1 MAKTGAQGTLSDP
14 IPTGVGPAGPHLTAI
29 EYRLLVEHSPVLI
42 WRADVNK
49 KCDYFN
55 KVWLDFTGRTLEQ
68 EVGDGWAEGVHP
80 DDLERCF
87 QIYVTSFDARR
98 PFEMEYRLKRYDGAY
113 RWIFDRGVPYSDDNG
128 EFLGYIGSCVDVTD
142 RREAEQQKLEMA
154 AEHAAFV
161 AVSAS
166 EHALRQSEARER
178 FLAHVSQ
185 VMGTHLHYQP
195 ALSALVDLIVP
206 TLADLCFFDN
216 AAEDGS
222 LGRRAW
228 KHVDAAREKWLADKV
243 ASGVIQSS
251 ASESARLLRQGVP
264 EFVPDVDEAWIK
276 AAAASP
282 AHEEFL
288 RELRLRSLMRI
299 PIRDG
304 DRLLGILSL
313 ARINDERPYTD
324 ADLNLAI
331 SVGDRLTATLRNAR
345 LYSELQQAARMRD
358 EVTSIVSHD
367 LRNPVHT
374 VRMASSMLLE
384 IGDSMDPAAG
394 RKNLMVI
401 QRSALNMSRLLDDL
415 LDVTKSEAGK
425 FSIEAATTDVGTLMS
440 TTVEGFRL
448 QAAERGIALSVAST
462 EGLPPAHA
470 DAARVAQV
478 LSNLTANALKFTPQG
493 GTVRLS
499 ATVVGDEIIVAVAD
513 TGIGIATENV
523 AHVFDRFWQAKR
535 ASRASAGLGLAI
547 AKSIVEA
554 NGGRIWVES
563 TEGRGTTFQ
572 FTLPVDVNSA
582 QRVRS
587 RMTNGEDLQAHP
599 INLQ

>member
-1 MAKTGAQGTLSDP
+1 M
-14 IPTGVGPAGPHLTAI
+14 AGPHLTGI

-42 WRADVNK
+42 WRANVDK

-68 EVGDGWAEGVHP
+68 ELGDGWAEGVHP
-80 DDLERCF
+80 EDLDRCF
-87 QIYVTSFDARR
+87 QIYVTNFDARL
-98 PFEMEYRLKRYDGAY
+98 PFEMEYRLKRHDGAW
-113 RWIFDRGVPYSDDNG
+113 RWIFDRGVPYTDDNG
-128 EFLGYIGSCVDVTD
+128 EFLGYIGSCVDVTE
-142 RREAEQQKLEMA
+142 RREAEQQKVEMA

-161 AVSAS
+161 AVTAS
-166 EHALRQSEARER
+166 EKAVRQSEARER

-185 VMGTHLHYQP
+185 VMSSHLDYQT

-216 AAEDGS
+216 AADDGS
-222 LGRRAW
+222 LARRAW
-228 KHVDAAREKWLADKV
+228 KHVDASREKWLAEKV

-251 ASESARLLRQGVP
+251 SSESARRLRQGVA
-264 EFVPDVDEAWIK
+264 ELVPDVDEAWIK
-276 AAAASP
+276 ATATSP

-304 DRLLGILSL
+304 ERLLGILSL
-313 ARINDERPYTD
+313 ARINDDRPYTD

-331 SVGDRLTATLRNAR
+331 SIGDRLAATLRNAR

-374 VRMASSMLLE
+374 VTMASSMLLE

-401 QRSALNMSRLLDDL
+401 QRSAQNMSRLLDDL
-415 LDVTKSEAGK
+415 LDVAKSEAGS
-425 FSIEAATTDVGTLMS
+425 FSIEAAATDVGSLMS

-448 QAAERGIALSVAST
+448 QAAERGIELAVAIP
-462 EGLPPAHA
+462 EALPPVHA

-478 LSNLTANALKFTPQG
+478 LSNLTGNALKFTPPG
-493 GTVRLS
+493 GKVRLS
-499 ATVVGDEIIVAVAD
+499 ATAAGGEIIVAVAD
-513 TGIGIATENV
+513 TGIGIAADNV

-554 NGGRIWVES
+554 HGGRIWVES

-572 FTLPVDVNSA
+572 LTLPVDANSA
-582 QRVRS
+582 QRAGSRS
-587 RMTNGEDLQAHP
+587 TNVQAAGYQP
-599 INLQ
+599 PAAR

>member
-1 MAKTGAQGTLSDP
+1 MTKTATGGTVPDP
-14 IPTGVGPAGPHLTAI
+14 STGVGPAGPHLTGI

-55 KVWLDFTGRTLEQ
+55 KVWLEFTGRTLEQ
-68 EVGDGWAEGVHP
+68 ELGDGWAEGVHP
-80 DDLERCF
+80 EDLDRCF
-87 QIYVTSFDARR
+87 QIYVTNFDARL
-98 PFEMEYRLKRYDGAY
+98 PFEMEYRLKRNDGAW
-113 RWIFDRGVPYSDDNG
+113 RWIFDRGVPYTDDNG

-161 AVSAS
+161 AVTES
-166 EHALRQSEARER
+166 EKALRQSEARER

-185 VMGTHLHYQP
+185 IMSAHLDYQT
-195 ALSALVDLIVP
+195 ALRALVDLIVP
-206 TLADLCFFDN
+206 ALADLCFFDN
-216 AAEDGS
+216 AADDGS

-228 KHVDAAREKWLADKV
+228 KHVDADREKWLAEKV

-251 ASESARLLRQGVP
+251 SSESARRLRQG
-264 EFVPDVDEAWIK
+264 EAELVPDVNEAWI
-276 AAAASP
+276 AATATSP

-288 RELRLRSLMRI
+288 RELQLRSLMRI

-304 DRLLGILSL
+304 EGLLGVLSL
-313 ARINDERPYTD
+313 ARINDGRPYTD

-331 SVGDRLTATLRNAR
+331 SIGGRLTATLRNAR
-345 LYSELQQAARMRD
+345 LYSELQQAVRMRD

-374 VRMASSMLLE
+374 VRMASSMLLD
-384 IGDSMDPAAG
+384 IGDSMDSEAG
-394 RKNLMVI
+394 RKNLTVI

-415 LDVTKSEAGK
+415 LDVAKSEAGS
-425 FSIEAATTDVGTLMS
+425 FSIEATATDVGS
-440 TTVEGFRL
+440 IIFTTVEQFRL
-448 QAAERGIALSVAST
+448 QAVERGIELSAAIP
-462 EGLPPAHA
+462 EALPPAQA
-470 DAARVAQV
+470 DGARVAQV
-478 LSNLTANALKFTPQG
+478 LSNLTGNALKFTPQG
-493 GTVRLS
+493 GEVRLS
-499 ATVVGDEIIVAVAD
+499 ATVAGDEIIIAVAD
-513 TGIGIATENV
+513 TGVGIAAENV

-554 NGGRIWVES
+554 HGGRIWVES

-572 FTLPVDVNSA
+572 FTLPVETNSA
-582 QRVRS
+582 QLARS
-587 RMTNGEDLQAHP
+587 RKTSGQDLHSHQLDLH
-599 INLQ
+599 

>member
-1 MAKTGAQGTLSDP
+1 MTKTAAAGTIPDP
-14 IPTGVGPAGPHLTAI
+14 STGVGPAGPHLTGI

-68 EVGDGWAEGVHP
+68 ELGDGWAEGVHP
-80 DDLERCF
+80 EDLDRCF
-87 QIYVTSFDARR
+87 KIYVTNFDARL
-98 PFEMEYRLKRYDGAY
+98 PFEMEYRLKRYDGAW
-113 RWIFDRGVPYSDDNG
+113 RWIFDRGVPYTDDNG
-128 EFLGYIGSCVDVTD
+128 DFLGYIGSCVDVTD

-161 AVSAS
+161 AVTES
-166 EHALRQSEARER
+166 EKALRQSEARER

-185 VMGTHLHYQP
+185 VMSAHLDYQA
-195 ALSALVDLIVP
+195 ALSELVDLTVP

-216 AAEDGS
+216 ASDDGS

-228 KHVDAAREKWLADKV
+228 KHVDADREKWLAEKV

-251 ASESARLLRQGVP
+251 SSESARRLRHGEA
-264 EFVPDVDEAWIK
+264 EFVPNVDEMWIK
-276 AAAASP
+276 ATATSP

-288 RELRLRSLMRI
+288 RELQLRSLMRI

-304 DRLLGILSL
+304 EGLLGVLSL
-313 ARINDERPYTD
+313 ARINDDRPYTD

-331 SVGDRLTATLRNAR
+331 SIGGRLTATLRNAR
-345 LYSELQQAARMRD
+345 LYSELQQAVRMRD

-374 VRMASSMLLE
+374 VRMASSMLLD
-384 IGDSMDPAAG
+384 IGDRMDSEAG
-394 RKNLMVI
+394 RKNLTVI

-415 LDVTKSEAGK
+415 LDVAKSEAGS
-425 FSIEAATTDVGTLMS
+425 FSIEATATDVGSIMS
-440 TTVEGFRL
+440 TTVEQFRL
-448 QAAERGIALSVAST
+448 QAVERGIELSAAIPES
-462 EGLPPAHA
+462 LPPAHA
-470 DAARVAQV
+470 DGARVAQV
-478 LSNLTANALKFTPQG
+478 LSNLTGNALKFTSQG
-493 GTVRLS
+493 GEVRLS
-499 ATVVGDEIIVAVAD
+499 ATVAGDEIIIAVAD
-513 TGIGIATENV
+513 TGIGIAAENV

-554 NGGRIWVES
+554 HGGRIWVES

-572 FTLPVDVNSA
+572 FTLPVEPA
-582 QRVRS
+582 ARRS
-587 RMTNGEDLQAHP
+587 VTASRNARPSLLPELTE
-599 INLQ
+599 